1 MHLWGAA
8 PIAVGI
14 LIGGAGAHPASLQNV
29 AHRAVARSSAGRES
43 ASPAVRTTAA
53 VVRAMPGTAPAIAPV
68 STTAVLAMVSP
79 HKWRT
84 TILVKAVGQD
94 CPNKGAYSL
103 EISPPSPSGPP
114 VVATGIK
121 NTRLN
126 GSSPCTATV
135 TFNHVRALPADAVL
149 VVGKAGGSIVQL
161 TLSRNVTWIYYLLI
175 PALAG
180 LLMVLI
186 LWRLIVT
193 KVALYDWENRLIRPF
208 RRSSWRFNQKFW
220 SYSVSASGAWTVSDS
235 WATNLVTGFAVLATI
250 LGAATTAGAL
260 FPGVATDSFTIL
272 IVIAGGIAAASPLLF
287 GILYARWTARNP
299 GVTPDATVRLR
310 GVMQPG
316 QVPPGH
322 VPPGQAPPGQVP
334 RARLRV
340 PAGAAITSPGSA
352 HIRTLDGAGLAA
364 DVKAGAS
371 IQAPAGC
378 WLYFLSAEHAAIALP
393 GGADVVVPGE
403 CGLVIAGGPGTLTMA
418 AADATAVAH
427 AAAPAAAADAAAG
440 PAPAHAAAP
449 APAHAAAA
457 PAKHMLRVIRR
468 GRVLAIIEDAE
479 PPAAQARPAGQDV
492 RLPLPVLLT
501 APAGAKITVLGSA
514 DLLLPAGTQVTA
526 PRRNEEVEVDTPPA
540 DRHIELPQ
548 GTNTLV
554 GNMRLVTISAL
565 MTIFGVGA
573 EIGIVGVLAVILS
586 NASTPGRWLI
596 GVLLGFVAVFA
607 LWYSK
612 TAIEALANPQPGSS
626 LSGSAGTSFTL

>member
-29 AHRAVARSSAGRES
+29 AHGAVARSSAGRES
-43 ASPAVRTTAA
+43 VSPAVRTTAA

-103 EISPPSPSGPP
+103 EISPPSPPGPP

-126 GSSPCTATV
+126 GSSPCAATV
-135 TFNHVRALPADAVL
+135 TFNHVRALPANAVL
-149 VVGKAGGSIVQL
+149 VVGKAGGSVVQL

-193 KVALYDWENRLIRPF
+193 KVELYDWENQLIRPF

-299 GVTPDATVRLR
+299 GVTSDATVRLR

-316 QVPPGH
+316 QVQPGQVPPGQ
-322 VPPGQAPPGQVP
+322 VPPGQAP

-340 PAGAAITSPGSA
+340 PAGAVITSPGSA

-371 IQAPAGC
+371 IQVPAGC
-378 WLYFLSAEHAAIALP
+378 GLYFLSAENAAIALP

-403 CGLVIAGGPGTLTMA
+403 CGLVIAGAPAAGGPAGGGPGTLTMA
-418 AADATAVAH
+418 AADAKAV
-427 AAAPAAAADAAAG
+427 APAAAPDAAV
-440 PAPAHAAAP
+440 
-449 APAHAAAA
+449 A

-468 GRVLAIIEDAE
+468 GRVLAIIEDDE
-479 PPAAQARPAGQDV
+479 PPAAQARPACQDV

-548 GTNTLV
+548 GPNTLV